1 MPKLT
6 PNEKLM
12 DADGDGKVTKAER
25 KAFRGQAPET
35 VAGKWGIAYAL
46 ISQLGQSEDA
56 DAKSFYDW
64 FQGQV
69 SKYLKNP
76 TGFSDTAFKIEFDA
90 QPWAQKYK
98 SDAIKDMDF
107 EARFPDLYKQQVNAD
122 IETLRDQVVQFGVD
136 VTDQELRDLVI
147 QRRRFGMN
155 EAQLQNTL
163 ADLATA
169 KGGDFKGSAGELQQN
184 IKGWAYRNGISLS
197 DGLVADY
204 VRRVQAGDTTENDVL
219 MDLRRTYLAGAYP
232 AWADRIDAG
241 YDIADI
247 AAPYKQKMADLLEV
261 DPNSIDFNDTL
272 LQRGLQGVDSQGK
285 PSVVPLY
292 EFEKQIRED
301 PRWQYTDNAY
311 STYTDVGT
319 KLLSMFGFR

>member
-1 MPKLT
+1 MPELT
-6 PNEKLM
+6 PEEKLM
-12 DADGDGKVTKAER
+12 DTNNDKKVSKAER
-25 KAFRGQAPET
+25 KAFRKQAPET
-35 VAGKWGIAYAL
+35 VAGKWGLSYAL
-46 ISQLGQSEDA
+46 ITQLQESDDPLA
-56 DAKSFYDW
+56 NQFYQW
-64 FQGQV
+64 FQGKV
-69 SKYLKNP
+69 GEYLRNP
-76 TGFSDTAFKIEFDA
+76 AGFNDRAFVMEFDQ

-107 EARFPDLYKQQVNAD
+107 EARYPQLYAEQLDAELEV
-122 IETLRDQVVQFGVD
+122 LRDQAVTFGVD
-136 VTDQELRDLVI
+136 ITDDELRDLAK
-147 QRRRFGMN
+147 QKRRFGMN
-155 EAQLQNTL
+155 ESQLNNTL
-163 ADLATA
+163 ANLATA
-169 KGGDFKGSAGELQQN
+169 KGGTFKGATGQVQSN
-184 IKGWAYRNGISLS
+184 IKQWASRNGLSLS
-197 DGLVADY
+197 DNLVNDY
-204 VRRVQAGDTTENDVL
+204 VRRIQAGDTTEFDVL
-219 MDLRRTYLAGAYP
+219 QDLRRTYMAGAYP
-232 AWADRIDAG
+232 AWSDRIDAG

-272 LQRGLQGVDSQGK
+272 LQRGLQGIDSQGK